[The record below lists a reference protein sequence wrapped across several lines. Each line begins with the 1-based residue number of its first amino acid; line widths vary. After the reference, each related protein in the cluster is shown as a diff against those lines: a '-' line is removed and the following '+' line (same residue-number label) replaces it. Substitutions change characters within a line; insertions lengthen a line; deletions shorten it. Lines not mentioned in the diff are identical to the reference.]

1 MLASLAI
8 LGDTSFEFTST
19 GSNDENS
26 AVSLGGTG
34 NHVLDEVTVAGGID
48 DLEGARARSGSVE
61 VHRARYAGHVLGDST
76 YSDDVFGGLELP
88 EGNVDGDT
96 TFTLSL

>member
-1 MLASLAI
+1 M
-8 LGDTSFEFTST
+8 
-19 GSNDENS
+19 
-26 AVSLGGTG
+26 
-34 NHVLDEVTVAGGID
+34 
-48 DLEGARARSGSVE
+48 E

-88 EGNVDGDT
+88 EGDVDGDT